1 MYGLFVFIPYAT
13 LVFCTHHRL
22 FMCMMS
28 LLRKEYHVCLRN
40 QARKHCVHVHILSVQ
55 LILQVD
61 TQVGT
66 MPATLEE

>member
-1 MYGLFVFIPYAT
+1 
-13 LVFCTHHRL
+13 
-22 FMCMMS
+22 MCMMS